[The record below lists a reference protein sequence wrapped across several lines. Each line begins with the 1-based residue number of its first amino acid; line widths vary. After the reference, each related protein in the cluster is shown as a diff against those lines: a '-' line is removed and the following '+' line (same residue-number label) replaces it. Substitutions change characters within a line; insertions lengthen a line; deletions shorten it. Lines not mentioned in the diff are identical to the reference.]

1 MKIENNYTN
10 YELEKRP
17 LPSGQSVTGSGE
29 SISESKKGSA
39 EGEGSIQDTVVNLSQ
54 ASKEALLIETTIAD
68 TPDIRDEKVLAL
80 KEKIATGQ
88 YEINPQAIADK
99 MVDHFAK
106 DFMVI

>member
-10 YELEKRP
+10 YELQKRP
-17 LPSGQSVTGSGE
+17 LGSGQPVTGSGQ

-39 EGEGSIQDTVVNLSQ
+39 QEKGSIQDAVVNLSQ

-88 YEINPQAIADK
+88 YEMNPQAIADK